1 MHRRRRNIWGVRV
14 TVVIGLSSA
23 LAMGLI
29 GPNQASADPT
39 TESTKL
45 RFSSDFEGGSGEL
58 LELSPQKQHVRFRPS
73 SDPRFGWPCWWY
85 FRLDGIDP
93 GRPITFEVDAT
104 GVRKADGGNQQADG
118 RPLAASWMMPRQAFY
133 STDGENWEQ
142 TGAGVRAGDEGGS
155 RMTWTAIVATTSA
168 WFAWGPP
175 FVPSDARSL
184 VDRVAGPSP
193 HAEAFVL
200 ARTREG
206 RSVPALK
213 FSAAG
218 DAVDEARY
226 GVWIQARQ
234 HAWES
239 GSSWVCR
246 GLTDW
251 LAGDDPLAAWLRRRA
266 DVVIVPI
273 MDIDNTYRGAGG
285 KGQLPQDHNRD
296 WSETPHWRSTAAAM
310 QGIRDLDHADRFDLF
325 VDLHNPAPGDQQPYF
340 FYPPD
345 EELSERGRRNGTAFF
360 EACRAKITGPLTLS
374 PRRRVSGKAYDPIL
388 WERISKN
395 WVVANTSE
403 HVVAV
408 TLETAWNTP
417 ASNQHGYSTV
427 GRQLGAAISE
437 YLQGGPRSGVD

>member
-1 MHRRRRNIWGVRV
+1 MHRRRRNTR
-14 TVVIGLSSA
+14 TVLTTILVGLTSA
-23 LAMGLI
+23 LVVGQIA
-29 GPNQASADPT
+29 PNRVSADPT
-39 TESTKL
+39 TEATKL
-45 RFSSDFEGGSGEL
+45 RFSSGFEGGSGDL
-58 LELSPQKQHVRFRPS
+58 LQLSQEKQHVRFRPS
-73 SDPRFGWPCWWY
+73 SDPRFGWPCWWC

-118 RPLAASWMMPRQAFY
+118 QPLAPSWMMPRQAFY

-142 TGAGVRAGDEGGS
+142 TDAGVRAGEGGGS
-155 RMTWTAIVATTSA
+155 RMAWTATVATTTA
-168 WFAWGPP
+168 WFAWGPR
-175 FVPSDARSL
+175 FVPSDAQSL
-184 VDRVAGPSP
+184 VDRIAEESP
-193 HAEAFVL
+193 HAEAFEL

-213 FSAAG
+213 FSAVD
-218 DAVDEARY
+218 DAADEARY

-246 GLTDW
+246 GLTEW
-251 LAGDDPLAAWLRRRA
+251 LAGDDPSAAWLRRRA

-310 QGIRDLDHADRFDLF
+310 QGIRDLDEAGRFDLF

-345 EELSERGRRNGTAFF
+345 KELSERGRRNGVAFF
-360 EACRAKITGPLTLS
+360 EACREEIIGPLTLS
-374 PRRRVSGKAYDPIL
+374 PRRRISGKAYDPIL

-417 ASNQHGYSTV
+417 ASNQHGYLTV
-427 GRQLGAAISE
+427 GRQLGGAISG
-437 YLQGGPRSGVD
+437 YLQGDPRGGVD